1 MITVRFPTGYSV
13 QYNDG
18 YTINNNFIV
27 DKEGAWIAN
36 VPAGAIVEC
45 VAPCRTYNDM
55 DRDSFVSLRTE
66 LAAIRRKL
74 NRVMAQKSK
83 RKGEG
88 K

>member
-18 YTINNNFIV
+18 YTIKDNFIV
-27 DKEGAWIAN
+27 NKSGGWIARL
-36 VPAGAIVEC
+36 PSEALVEA
-45 VAPCRTYNDM
+45 VGPCRTYNDM

-74 NRVMAQKSK
+74 NRVMAQRGK